1 MGEGKPT
8 STPTTPATSAG
19 SAAETQGANTNLSPD
34 VQGGAATGADRA
46 AADEITGQHA
56 GGSLPDALAAQSDAA
71 RQTDNSGLLRPQDD
85 DEGSAVIGQSGEARN
100 EE

>member
-1 MGEGKPT
+1 MGEGRPT

-19 SAAETQGANTNLSPD
+19 SAAETQGVNTNLSPD

-71 RQTDNSGLLRPQDD
+71 RQTDNSGMLRPQGD